1 MRRSAVWRGRRL
13 LEQSED
19 HGDPEPCEGDRGD
32 DGEAVK
38 EVAPEIQE
46 GLVLLDHCNLDVYPL

>member
-1 MRRSAVWRGRRL
+1 VWRGRRL